1 MIRYR
6 ENVELY
12 ILILFQFHH
21 SIQKAL
27 KAVNVVMATFSECY
41 EEKSQ
46 VVQLASSLLNSGKY
60 YVDDHLRAKQVS

>member
-1 MIRYR
+1 
-6 ENVELY
+6 
-12 ILILFQFHH
+12 
-21 SIQKAL
+21 
-27 KAVNVVMATFSECY
+27 MATFSECY